1 MLSTEG
7 YSIPDIVKTKKQK
20 NNKTQNPKKQLLTLS
35 VPMMLKQDK
44 YLIGSFGWS
53 WRKSIYY
60 LQILLKTIYSITSK
74 SAHLE

>member
-7 YSIPDIVKTKKQK
+7 YSIPDIVKKKKTTKH
-20 NNKTQNPKKQLLTLS
+20 KTKLKKAAQYPLS
-35 VPMMLKQDK
+35 THDVKTRQV
-44 YLIGSFGWS
+44 GSFGWS
-53 WRKSIYY
+53 WRKNIYY